1 MSLQTELA
9 EIERLLPAIL
19 DDVHDHKGERLLE
32 REAHSVPLLPEAS
45 RLIAQMTAAGVLRDI
60 ARVLGEV
67 QAAEKPRPNGEEP
80 DWNRVSQAVAVTAM
94 RHAGQALSRSFRAR
108 RAAREEGS

>member
-19 DDVHDHKGERLLE
+19 DDVHDQKGERLLE

-45 RLIAQMTAAGVLRDI
+45 RLVAQMTAAGLLRDI

-67 QAAEKPRPNGEEP
+67 QAAQKPRPNDEEP
-80 DWNRVSQAVAVTAM
+80 DWSRVTQAVALTAI
-94 RHAGQALSRSFRAR
+94 RRVGQ
-108 RAAREEGS
+108 